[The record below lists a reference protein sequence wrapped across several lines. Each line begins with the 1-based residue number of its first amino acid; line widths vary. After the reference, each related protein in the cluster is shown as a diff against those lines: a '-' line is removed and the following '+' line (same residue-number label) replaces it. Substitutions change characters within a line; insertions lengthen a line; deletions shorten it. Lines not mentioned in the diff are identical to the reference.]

1 MLLYGLIAASGM
13 RTLVEKQVDFSKR
26 KNLTVASVILTL
38 GIGGGLLQFKIGSEF
53 TFSLAGVALAT
64 VVGVFLNLI
73 IREKD

>member
-1 MLLYGLIAASGM
+1 M
-13 RTLVEKQVDFSKR
+13 
-26 KNLTVASVILTL
+26 TL